1 MISSF
6 LLCGVMNL
14 IFCHLFY
21 CFSFKV
27 SDPLV
32 FHFTANEQTYSGC
45 YGVLWGRQPP
55 VLPTPALQHVWL
67 AWARISFTPEASWYY
82 LSGIIFCVHA
92 CIHVCVCLCKSLLR
106 CLAVLK
112 YSSANKKTYKKKK
125 SKGEGRRNAKM
136 VRKSDHLLCVW
147 RREMQK
153 MFWCEIV
160 INHLVIVSFFF

>member
-6 LLCGVMNL
+6 LLCGIMNL

-125 SKGEGRRNAKM
+125 NQRVRVGGMQRWWENQTTFSMCEGGRC
-136 VRKSDHLLCVW
+136 RKCFDVKLW
-147 RREMQK
+147 
-153 MFWCEIV
+153 
-160 INHLVIVSFFF
+160 